1 MKESIEQ
8 CSVTEV
14 KITFKSSVSFARKR
28 KKKQPKTWHKL
39 VTAQPSNNNVVHM
52 VLSIFLIKL
61 DFTGFFCFVFSQHF
75 LQPSNLEV
83 SSLMFSVL
91 WNSSDFLTFWV
102 GHFLVPR
109 TLTFKMRLSTNLYLH
124 ENGNSFS
131 YLSMASH

>member
-14 KITFKSSVSFARKR
+14 KVTFKSSVSFARKR

-52 VLSIFLIKL
+52 VLSIFLVKL

-91 WNSSDFLTFWV
+91 
-102 GHFLVPR
+102 
-109 TLTFKMRLSTNLYLH
+109 
-124 ENGNSFS
+124 
-131 YLSMASH
+131 